1 MAVLADLDKRDLESL
16 PMITKAEL
24 SEMLKA
30 ANVEELARL
39 SGVSIK
45 TIYRLR
51 HMKHAPTLDTVEA
64 LVVAMDRMKQGSQIA
79 VAKAA

>member
-1 MAVLADLDKRDLESL
+1 
-16 PMITKAEL
+16 MITKAEL
-24 SEMLKA
+24 AEKLKA

-64 LVVAMDRMKQGSQIA
+64 LVVAMDRMGVNA
-79 VAKAA
+79 HADTAKAA